1 MAGQRCVMV
10 DMSWAE
16 VPCSGRG
23 TQVVAPGLDMDTS
36 RIWCQKISIHLNTVS
51 LTDNRGTLV
60 QEKELQSLFCL
71 TKQLR
76 NILELIRN
84 HWVTF

>member
-23 TQVVAPGLDMDTS
+23 TQVVAPGLGMDTN
-36 RIWCQKISIHLNTVS
+36 RIWSQISIHWNTVS

-71 TKQLR
+71 TKQLG
-76 NILELIRN
+76 NTLELIRN